1 MRKTYVKQK
10 KKSESD
16 IRATFVCHELD
27 TSKNV

>member
-16 IRATFVCHELD
+16 ITVTFVCHELD